1 MAECGQTSQNDEMDD
16 LVLQE
21 RLNRIGRTL
30 MVLSG
35 KGGVGKST
43 VAVNL
48 ALSLAAQGFRVGLL
62 DVDIHGPSIPKML
75 GLNGKKL
82 GVSGNE
88 IIPIECYG
96 KLHVVS
102 MGLLIEHDDQPV
114 VWRGPLK
121 YNVIKQ
127 FLQNV
132 MWGTLD
138 YLVIDAPPGTGDEP
152 LSIGQL
158 IKERAGAI
166 IVTTPQQVAT
176 IDVAKCITFCNQLQL
191 PVTGIV
197 ENMSGFI
204 CPHCGKEV
212 DIFSKGGGKELA
224 SRMRVPFLGT
234 IPLDPE
240 IVKSG
245 DSGQPYVLSYS
256 KTETAKRFDEIV
268 DKITA
273 YYSSGNTDAPW
284 SPPAA
289 AGNKD
294 ASATKAPVD
303 GGQEVVDPQGGNM
316 KFAVPTNEGKLCM
329 HFGHCEAFAIIDVDP
344 EGRFVNETYLTPP
357 AHEPGVL
364 PAWLSQQGVNCIIAG
379 GMGSRAQ
386 QLFAQQGVKVVTGAQ
401 EGDPRTAVENY
412 LKGTLVTGAN
422 TCDH

>member
-1 MAECGQTSQNDEMDD
+1 MDD
-16 LVLQE
+16 LMLQE
-21 RLNRIGRTL
+21 RLSRIGRTL

-48 ALSLAAQGFRVGLL
+48 ALSLAAQGQRVGLL

-75 GLNGKKL
+75 GINGQKV
-82 GVSGNE
+82 GVRNEE
-88 IIPIECYG
+88 IIPIEAFG

-102 MGLLIEHDDQPV
+102 MGNLLENDDQPV

-121 YNVIKQ
+121 YNVIKE
-127 FLQNV
+127 FLQHV
-132 MWGTLD
+132 MWGKLD

-152 LSIGQL
+152 LSVGQL
-158 IKERAGAI
+158 IKERASAV

-176 IDVAKCITFCNQLQL
+176 IDVAKCITFCNQLQV
-191 PVTGIV
+191 PVVGII

-224 SRMRVPFLGT
+224 DRMNVPFLGSV
-234 IPLDPE
+234 PLDPE

-245 DSGQPYVLSYS
+245 DSGQPYILSYIN
-256 KTETAKRFDEIV
+256 TETAKRFDAIV
-268 DKITA
+268 DKIISICPPSTTDIPRPTTKPA
-273 YYSSGNTDAPW
+273 NGESSVIHSSG
-284 SPPAA
+284 
-289 AGNKD
+289 AGQGDISNKGD
-294 ASATKAPVD
+294 I
-303 GGQEVVDPQGGNM
+303 M
-316 KFAVPTNEGKLCM
+316 KFAVPTNGGKLCM
-329 HFGHCEAFAIIDVDP
+329 HFGHCEAFALIDADAN
-344 EGRFVNETYLTPP
+344 GTIVNESFVTPP

-364 PAWLSQQGVNCIIAG
+364 PPWLARQGVQFIIAG

-386 QLFAQQGVKVVTGAQ
+386 QLFVQEGVKVVTGAQ
-401 EGDPRTAVENY
+401 EEDPRMAVENY
-412 LKGTLVTGAN
+412 LKGKLVTGAN

>member
-1 MAECGQTSQNDEMDD
+1 MTECGHTTPDNEMDD
-16 LVLQE
+16 LILKE
-21 RLNRIGRTL
+21 RLSRIGRTL

-48 ALSLAAQGFRVGLL
+48 ALSLAAQGQRVGLL

-75 GLNGKKL
+75 GLNGQKV
-82 GVSGNE
+82 GVKDNE
-88 IIPIECYG
+88 IIPIEAFP

-102 MGLLIEHDDQPV
+102 MGLLLEDDDQPV

-127 FLQNV
+127 FLQYV
-132 MWGTLD
+132 MWGDLD

-152 LSIGQL
+152 LSVGQL
-158 IKERAGAI
+158 IKERASAV

-176 IDVAKCITFCNQLQL
+176 IDVAKCITFCNQLGV
-191 PVTGIV
+191 PVAGIV

-224 SRMRVPFLGT
+224 DRMNVPFLGSV
-234 IPLDPE
+234 PLDPE

-245 DSGQPYVLSYS
+245 DSGQPYVLAYIN
-256 KTETAKRFDEIV
+256 TEAAKRFDAIV
-268 DKITA
+268 DRIITLYPSTTA
-273 YYSSGNTDAPW
+273 DIPRPAMTDPTNKEGPVMTSCGADEGNVPTQAD
-284 SPPAA
+284 
-289 AGNKD
+289 
-294 ASATKAPVD
+294 T
-303 GGQEVVDPQGGNM
+303 M

-329 HFGHCEAFAIIDVDP
+329 HFGHCEAFALFDADANGTI
-344 EGRFVNETYLTPP
+344 VNETFVTPP
-357 AHEPGVL
+357 PHEPGIL
-364 PAWLSQQGVNCIIAG
+364 PPWLAQQGVKFIIAG

-386 QLFAQQGVKVVTGAQ
+386 QLFAEQGVKVVTGAQ
-401 EGDPRTAVENY
+401 EEDPRSAVVNY
-412 LKGTLVTGAN
+412 IKGTLVTGAN

>member
-1 MAECGQTSQNDEMDD
+1 MAECGQTTQDKEMDD
-16 LVLQE
+16 LFLQE
-21 RLNRIGRTL
+21 RLSRINRTL

-48 ALSLAAQGFRVGLL
+48 ALSLAARGQRVGLL

-75 GLNGKKL
+75 GLNGQKV
-82 GVSGNE
+82 GVSKDNE
-88 IIPIECYG
+88 IIPIEYFG

-121 YNVIKQ
+121 YNVIKE
-127 FLQNV
+127 FLQHV
-132 MWGTLD
+132 TWGKLD

-152 LSIGQL
+152 LSVGQL
-158 IKERAGAI
+158 IKERASAI

-176 IDVAKCITFCNQLQL
+176 IDVAKCITFCNQLNL
-191 PVTGIV
+191 PVAGII

-212 DIFSKGGGKELA
+212 DIFMKGGGEELA
-224 SRMRVPFLGT
+224 QRMNVPFLGAV
-234 IPLDPE
+234 PLDPD
-240 IVKSG
+240 VVRSG
-245 DSGQPYVLSYS
+245 DSGTPYVLSYS
-256 KTETAKRFDEIV
+256 TSETAKRFDEIV
-268 DKITA
+268 DRIT
-273 YYSSGNTDAPW
+273 STHSDDTDIPR
-284 SPPAA
+284 PPANTKDSEGSVIPPVSG
-289 AGNKD
+289 AGQGD
-294 ASATKAPVD
+294 IAT
-303 GGQEVVDPQGGNM
+303 QGGTM

-329 HFGHCEAFAIIDVDP
+329 HFGHCEAFALIDADAQ
-344 EGRFVNETYLTPP
+344 GKILNETYVTPP
-357 AHEPGVL
+357 PHEPGLL
-364 PAWLSQQGVNCIIAG
+364 PPWLAQQGVNYIIAG

-386 QLFAQQGVKVVTGAQ
+386 QLFAQQGVRVVTGAQ
-401 EGDPRTAVENY
+401 EADPKKAVENY